1 MNIGIM
7 RFRVYESRAF
17 SVGGERK
24 MPFLSMSEL
33 LQLFIRLS
41 HLVEK
46 VLALFLQLCYIEK

>member
-1 MNIGIM
+1 MNFKHALG
-7 RFRVYESRAF
+7 YERRAF

-24 MPFLSMSEL
+24 MPFLSISEL

-46 VLALFLQLCYIEK
+46 VLALFL